1 MTIFLILFIA
11 LIIILAIYFYNR
23 LVSSKQNVAEA
34 WSGIDVQLKR
44 RHDLIPNLVNLVKGY
59 ATYEKNLFE
68 QISKLRTKALSLNT
82 DDIKGKSL
90 VETDIE
96 KNLKSLFA
104 VAESYPDL
112 KASKAY
118 LELQEALTETED
130 QIASARRIY
139 NSNAADYNTLVLSFP
154 TNLLARF
161 FSFSLSSYFQN
172 EE

>member
-1 MTIFLILFIA
+1 MNIFLFLFFAFIVVCV
-11 LIIILAIYFYNR
+11 IYLYNR
-23 LVSSKQNVAEA
+23 LISSKQNVAEA

-68 QISKLRTKALSLNT
+68 QITELRTKALSLNT
-82 DDIKGKSL
+82 DDIKGKSS

-96 KNLKSLFA
+96 KSLKSIIA
-104 VAESYPDL
+104 IAESYPDL
-112 KASKAY
+112 KANTTY

-139 NSNAADYNTLVLSFP
+139 NSNAADYNTIVLSFP
-154 TNLLARF
+154 TNLLASLF
-161 FSFSLSSYFQN
+161 HFSPSSYFQN